1 MSKEKKRSNDE
12 SKTEQ
17 TTFYHEI
24 IGVISIVLSI
34 IILGKLGKLGEWF
47 TIFTKV
53 LFGDCYWFLVI
64 FIFIYG
70 TYNLIMHKSFDFKH
84 QRFIGY
90 IFIALGILVFAHFRL
105 HSIVQKRGG
114 NFFKTT
120 WTIYINYISNPSDIY
135 LGGGIVGSLIFY
147 IFYYLFGVIGVV
159 LIASILLVMGMSLL
173 INKTLVEITESVT
186 KRLKFLGKY
195 TRNFNK
201 FFKYEMGIKK
211 EKVLEKHSIFGKNI
225 KLPLKVL
232 EEYQNLM
239 NLGFQEK
246 VSYDIKSLI
255 TSVFNNLNIE
265 YKELKMDISYSFTRY
280 EYLFFTK
287 IDHLV
292 VRERL
297 KNVLDEKI
305 IYHLVNYNTVVIEI
319 NNRHFQILAIRNLLM
334 MQESLYNNYIIPIGI
349 NSEKRIVE
357 VDINKSG
364 HLLLVGSSNSG
375 VTNFVRSFVVAL
387 FVKQN
392 LSNYEIKIIDNSED
406 FKAFND
412 IIEILSGDLNQ
423 IFTTII
429 DELEERINILSKNSV
444 NTIEEYNRKIEVN
457 NLDLEMLMKKFYIIN
472 KYTDEE
478 SNYNHFENKLM
489 YIAQLGVKCGIN
501 IVYIVREERY
511 VTTIINSIFQDKL
524 VFRTDTDSFSQSVL
538 NNNYATFL
546 TGRGDCYYLNKAES
560 IRIQTALTN
569 NIDFNNVIKYLLK

>member
-1 MSKEKKRSNDE
+1 
-12 SKTEQ
+12 
-17 TTFYHEI
+17 
-24 IGVISIVLSI
+24 
-34 IILGKLGKLGEWF
+34 
-47 TIFTKV
+47 
-53 LFGDCYWFLVI
+53 
-64 FIFIYG
+64 
-70 TYNLIMHKSFDFKH
+70 
-84 QRFIGY
+84 
-90 IFIALGILVFAHFRL
+90 
-105 HSIVQKRGG
+105 
-114 NFFKTT
+114 
-120 WTIYINYISNPSDIY
+120 
-135 LGGGIVGSLIFY
+135 
-147 IFYYLFGVIGVV
+147 
-159 LIASILLVMGMSLL
+159 
-173 INKTLVEITESVT
+173 
-186 KRLKFLGKY
+186 
-195 TRNFNK
+195 
-201 FFKYEMGIKK
+201 
-211 EKVLEKHSIFGKNI
+211 
-225 KLPLKVL
+225 
-232 EEYQNLM
+232 M

-511 VTTIINSIFQDKL
+511 ITTIINSIFQDKL
-524 VFRTDTDSFSQSVL
+524 VFRTDTDSFSQNVL

-569 NIDFNNVIKYLLK
+569 NIDFNNVIKYLLNKTLLENLKVCSFSLFNCLITSH